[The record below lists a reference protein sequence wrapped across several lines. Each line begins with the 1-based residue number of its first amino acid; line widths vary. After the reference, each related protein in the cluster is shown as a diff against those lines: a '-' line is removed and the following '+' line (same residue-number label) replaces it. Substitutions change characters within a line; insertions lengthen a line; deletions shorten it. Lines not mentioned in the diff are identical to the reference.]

1 MSCDKDREPNGLFM
15 AATLIHG
22 NLILPG
28 MSPAYEDL
36 SSIIFLEILFLWQ
49 SISLLARSLFLPGR
63 RPMSILISPDDYL
76 MSPDV
81 QNVVGGREP

>member
-1 MSCDKDREPNGLFM
+1 MVAPP
-15 AATLIHG
+15 IHG

-36 SSIIFLEILFLWQ
+36 SSITFLGILPPWQ

-63 RPMSILISPDDYL
+63 KPMSILISPDDYL

-81 QNVVGGREP
+81 QNVVGGRGP